1 MEWRLM
7 FNSTVIVFFFFFQE
21 SDSDGANESVSA
33 LFEKKKKKK
42 HSGYQ
47 KSETKKSKC
56 NDSSEKDNTVELDF
70 ITDAIKATKAEKKSK
85 NNRRRRSKHSI
96 TPVLSRTNKKSYDKF
111 AINFI

>member
-1 MEWRLM
+1 ML
-7 FNSTVIVFFFFFQE
+7 FFFQE

-85 NNRRRRSKHSI
+85 KQQ
-96 TPVLSRTNKKSYDKF
+96 KKKQT
-111 AINFI
+111 